1 MFFRSAV
8 LLVLAGI
15 STWAGGLP
23 QFSFADTAGGKHT
36 TPEWSGKKAVVLF
49 FSSTDCPLAN
59 AYVPEMNRMQQAYS
73 SRGVAFYAVQGDA
86 TIAAAEVV
94 RHAKEF
100 SFAFPYLFDP
110 NESLATFT
118 GAIAVP
124 SVAVISPRG
133 EVLYLGRIDNR
144 QEDFGKQRPQASVF
158 DLRDAL
164 EAVLNAKPVPHP
176 RTKAFGCAIVRKS

>member
-1 MFFRSAV
+1 MFLRSAAM
-8 LLVLAGI
+8 LVLAGL
-15 STWAGGLP
+15 SSWAGGLP
-23 QFSFADTAGGKHT
+23 QFSFADTTGGKHAT
-36 TPEWSGKKAVVLF
+36 AEWAGKKAVVLF

-59 AYVPEMNRMQQAYS
+59 AYVPEMNRMRQAYS
-73 SRGVAFYAVQGDA
+73 ARGVAFYAVQGDA

-124 SVAVISPRG
+124 M
-133 EVLYLGRIDNR
+133 LG
-144 QEDFGKQRPQASVF
+144 V
-158 DLRDAL
+158 
-164 EAVLNAKPVPHP
+164 
-176 RTKAFGCAIVRKS
+176 